1 MEYEEALERSIQHA
15 MSNLDGCCRAKLPEI
30 ARRLVGETPPY
41 PPGHLMTVARFV
53 FVLAYRVF
61 NTETHPDAAPGW
73 LPYEGEGADS
83 RRFLDYVTAVFRL
96 NDAIDAAARAG
107 KIRLNERISGT
118 ALSDWKMPDKD
129 LAAKLQAA
137 LLWEGD
143 NRKAAESLIKWQI
156 WYPHITDGIVVEPR
170 SFIAWIENE
179 GIAAPGETMA
189 LINALKDADW
199 VKRGYASYPKQIHPL
214 RPQMY
219 SPTFDKPNDAPNII
233 AASSASGSGAKV
245 GASKNKWG
253 EFELRRLIAEDMEPD
268 SSHEKLG
275 LRYGVSRQQIGKLLQ
290 KARELYGPKK
300 AGFADSLKR

>member
-61 NTETHPDAAPGW
+61 NTEMHPDAAPGW
-73 LPYEGEGADS
+73 VPYEGEGADM
-83 RRFLDYVTAVFRL
+83 RRFLDYVTAVLRL
-96 NDAIDAAARAG
+96 NDAVDAAAREG
-107 KIRLNERISGT
+107 KIKLNERISGT
-118 ALSDWKMPDKD
+118 ALADWRMPDKKV
-129 LAAKLQAA
+129 AAKLQAA

-143 NRKAAESLIKWQI
+143 NRAAAETLIEWQI
-156 WYPHITDGIVVEPR
+156 WYPHITDEIVVEPR
-170 SFIAWIENE
+170 SFIAWLESE

-199 VKRGYASYPKQIHPL
+199 VKRGYAGYPKQIYPL
-214 RPQMY
+214 LPQKY
-219 SPTFDKPNDAPNII
+219 SLTSDMTNDVPAINAP
-233 AASSASGSGAKV
+233 SSSSGSGANV
-245 GASKNKWG
+245 GASRNKWG
-253 EFELRRLIAEDMEPD
+253 EFELRRLMAEKMQPD
-268 SSHEKLG
+268 ASDEKLA